1 MTDMTAF
8 AEQIAGTM
16 NMEENG
22 TKKFRIWEKRKIN
35 GTVSFGIFSAGNGC
49 GASPVVYLEPFYDAY
64 RNGMPLEEITGQIR
78 KGLDGGESLDSEAVR
93 ILERFETAA
102 GRLVFRLVN
111 ADMNRDLLDQVPH
124 VRILDLAVVFYVW
137 LGNGNGGVLTAMVTR
152 EAADRWGV
160 TPEGLWKL
168 ASVNAKREMPPVLRG
183 IGTMLEET
191 MAGDGRKLPGES
203 RAGSSGEDFMLSL
216 IHI

>member
-1 MTDMTAF
+1 MTEMKAF

-22 TKKFRIWEKRKIN
+22 SKKFRIWEKRKIN
-35 GTVSFGIFSAGNGC
+35 GTVSFGIFSAGNGG

-78 KGLDGGESLDSEAVR
+78 KGLDGGESPDPEAVR

-111 ADMNRDLLDQVPH
+111 ADMNRELLDQVPH
-124 VRILDLAVVFYVW
+124 VRILDLAVVFYV
-137 LGNGNGGVLTAMVTR
+137 
-152 EAADRWGV
+152 
-160 TPEGLWKL
+160 
-168 ASVNAKREMPPVLRG
+168 
-183 IGTMLEET
+183 
-191 MAGDGRKLPGES
+191 
-203 RAGSSGEDFMLSL
+203 
-216 IHI
+216 

>member
-1 MTDMTAF
+1 MTEMKAF

-78 KGLDGGESLDSEAVR
+78 KGLDGGESLDPEAVR

-111 ADMNRDLLDQVPH
+111 ADMNRDLLD
-124 VRILDLAVVFYVW
+124 
-137 LGNGNGGVLTAMVTR
+137 
-152 EAADRWGV
+152 
-160 TPEGLWKL
+160 
-168 ASVNAKREMPPVLRG
+168 
-183 IGTMLEET
+183 
-191 MAGDGRKLPGES
+191 
-203 RAGSSGEDFMLSL
+203 
-216 IHI
+216 

>member
-1 MTDMTAF
+1 MTEMKAF

-22 TKKFRIWEKRKIN
+22 SKKFRIWEKRKIN
-35 GTVSFGIFSAGNGC
+35 GTVSFGIFSAGNGG

-78 KGLDGGESLDSEAVR
+78 KGLDGGESPDPEAVR

-111 ADMNRDLLDQVPH
+111 ADMNRELLDQVPH
-124 VRILDLAVVFYVW
+124 VRILDLAVGW
-137 LGNGNGGVLTAMVTR
+137 EKGTG
-152 EAADRWGV
+152 E
-160 TPEGLWKL
+160 
-168 ASVNAKREMPPVLRG
+168 SLRQWSP
-183 IGTMLEET
+183 
-191 MAGDGRKLPGES
+191 GRRQTGGES
-203 RAGSSGEDFMLSL
+203 RRKGSGSWLLSMQRGRCRQCFGGSGPCWKKRWREKAERCPERARRDLPGRISCMS
-216 IHI
+216 

>member
-1 MTDMTAF
+1 MTEMKAF

-22 TKKFRIWEKRKIN
+22 SKKFRIWEKRKIN
-35 GTVSFGIFSAGNGC
+35 GTVSFGIFSAGNGG

-78 KGLDGGESLDSEAVR
+78 KGLDGGESPDPEAVR

-111 ADMNRDLLDQVPH
+111 ADMNRELLDQVPH
-124 VRILDLAVVFYVW
+124 VRILDFCQCKEGDAASAS
-137 LGNGNGGVLTAMVTR
+137 GDRDHAGRNDGGRRQNAARR
-152 EAADRWGV
+152 EPG
-160 TPEGLWKL
+160 GIF
-168 ASVNAKREMPPVLRG
+168 RG
-183 IGTMLEET
+183 GFHVCP
-191 MAGDGRKLPGES
+191 D
-203 RAGSSGEDFMLSL
+203 
-216 IHI
+216 

>member
-1 MTDMTAF
+1 MTEMKAF

-22 TKKFRIWEKRKIN
+22 SKKFRIWEKRKIN
-35 GTVSFGIFSAGNGC
+35 GTVSFGIFSAGNGG

-78 KGLDGGESLDSEAVR
+78 KGLDGGESPDPEAVR

-102 GRLVFRLVN
+102 GRLVFRFVN
-111 ADMNRDLLDQVPH
+111 ADMNRELLDQVPH

-137 LGNGNGGVLTAMVTR
+137 LGKGNGGVLTAMVTR
-152 EAADRWGV
+152 EAARRKGSGSWLLSMQRGRCRQCFGGSGPCWKNRWREKAERC
-160 TPEGLWKL
+160 PER
-168 ASVNAKREMPPVLRG
+168 ARR
-183 IGTMLEET
+183 
-191 MAGDGRKLPGES
+191 DLPGRIS
-203 RAGSSGEDFMLSL
+203 CMS
-216 IHI
+216 